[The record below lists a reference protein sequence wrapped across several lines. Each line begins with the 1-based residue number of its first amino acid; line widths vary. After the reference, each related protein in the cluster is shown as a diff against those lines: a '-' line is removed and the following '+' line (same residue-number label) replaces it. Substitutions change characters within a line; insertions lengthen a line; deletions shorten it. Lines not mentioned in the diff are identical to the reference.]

1 MANFDA
7 RIAHVFQWL
16 GEQDLRFGMEG
27 RILLARLM
35 CKDPSGF
42 LHSAALEQESPGVVT
57 HAFSTPCIA
66 FRVAGSQG
74 VFSFNN
80 TNYSVLLILLN
91 GTNPLH

>member
-1 MANFDA
+1 M
-7 RIAHVFQWL
+7 FQWL

-42 LHSAALEQESPGVVT
+42 LHSAALEEESPGVVT

-80 TNYSVLLILLN
+80 TSYTTVALLILLN